1 MRVRVTVYLP
11 GQHRLNLR
19 GLPAHVSN
27 ATHLWTQRN
36 AIRMQHDIGR
46 LPIQIIF

>member
-1 MRVRVTVYLP
+1 MTVRVTLYLP

-19 GLPAHVSN
+19 GPPAHVSN

-36 AIRMQHDIGR
+36 AIRM
-46 LPIQIIF
+46 